1 IGLAPGQTL
10 NAVASVG
17 GALRGNPG
25 VSAWVSKL
33 LGRDM
38 TGTNA
43 ISGKTPLDIVNA
55 LHNKNMPFWAAQ
67 QYGTEVAGIPGNE
80 FTRLWDN
87 LKDVNAATE
96 EQAKRIRSFGVD
108 VEKSDSSFVELHRS
122 LIRVGAI
129 FELLGTQVGSWLARN
144 IATPAL
150 NELAFMLNPST
161 GKPGEN
167 PQYPTTQAFRN
178 KTPGLTAPWP
188 KTAPSTP
195 TPTMGTSNNLKESA
209 ISYYQNLG
217 ISRNAA
223 IGIVTGMQGES
234 GAGLDPNSTN
244 PTSGM
249 YGVMNWDTNR
259 RNNFKRIFGHD
270 IHGSSREEQMQF
282 AAMEMQGTGGD
293 PGTAKAFQ
301 LLKSQPN
308 ISASQATTIWEDMAE
323 RHGDAAYTAKLASQ
337 AQNYAMQNP
346 SPSKGAVQNF
356 DVDHNVSITVNGNAD
371 LGVMRDAASILGKD
385 RWEQQLRQAVR
396 SDTFR

>member
-1 IGLAPGQTL
+1 
-10 NAVASVG
+10 
-17 GALRGNPG
+17 
-25 VSAWVSKL
+25 
-33 LGRDM
+33 
-38 TGTNA
+38 
-43 ISGKTPLDIVNA
+43 
-55 LHNKNMPFWAAQ
+55 
-67 QYGTEVAGIPGNE
+67 
-80 FTRLWDN
+80 
-87 LKDVNAATE
+87 TE

-129 FELLGTQVGSWLARN
+129 FELLGTQVGGWLARN

-150 NELAFMLNPST
+150 NELAFMLNPSM

-188 KTAPSTP
+188 KTAPSA
-195 TPTMGTSNNLKESA
+195 PTMGTSNLKESA

-249 YGVMNWDTNR
+249 YGVMNWDKNR
-259 RNNFKRIFGHD
+259 RSNFQRIFGHD

-301 LLKSQPN
+301 LLKSQPD
-308 ISASQATTIWEDMAE
+308 ISASQATTAWEDMAE
-323 RHGDAAYTAKLASQ
+323 RHGNAAYTARLASQ
-337 AQNYAMQNP
+337 AQDYAMQNP

-356 DVDHNVSITVNGNAD
+356 DIDHAGVTVNVQGNMD
-371 LGVMRDAASILGKD
+371 YGTLNSMNSILNNDFRKL
-385 RWEQQLRQAVR
+385 EMSMRQAIR